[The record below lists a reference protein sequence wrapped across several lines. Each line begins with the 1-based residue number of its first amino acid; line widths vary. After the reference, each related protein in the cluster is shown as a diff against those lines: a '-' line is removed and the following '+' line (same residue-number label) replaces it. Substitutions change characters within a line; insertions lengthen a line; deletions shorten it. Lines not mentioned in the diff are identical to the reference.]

1 MSRFAGTAV
10 LILCALAISPR
21 WVLEV
26 SVRPAQGAAQEAVA
40 YPTRPIR
47 FIIPAPP
54 GGTTDILGRLVGQR
68 LTDILKQQV
77 VVDNRGGAGGVV
89 AAEITAK
96 AAPDG
101 YTLLVAYHS
110 HTTNASL
117 NPKVPYR
124 PVDDYRP
131 ITQATRAG
139 LVLVVNLQMPVKTVQ
154 ELIAYGKANPGKL
167 NFSSAGNGSG
177 GHMAGELL
185 KQMTGIQAQHVPY
198 KGTGPSLIDVAGG
211 QIEMSFAGMVPVQPL
226 IRSGRVRALAV
237 TTAQR
242 IPSLPDLPT
251 VAEAG
256 LPGFEVVGWYGFLAP
271 AGVPE
276 PIVAKL
282 HTGIVGILRDPDV
295 IKRLTNDGAE
305 VVASTPD
312 EFEKFL
318 RADVVKWAKVVKASG
333 ARLD

>member
-1 MSRFAGTAV
+1 MKYSAGITASIYCVLAAFAP
-10 LILCALAISPR
+10 SF
-21 WVLEV
+21 
-26 SVRPAQGAAQEAVA
+26 SGAADESTGF
-40 YPTRPIR
+40 PNRPIR

-54 GGTTDILGRLVGQR
+54 GGTTDILGRLVGQH
-68 LTDILKQQV
+68 LTEVFKQQV

-101 YTLLVAYHS
+101 YTLLVAYTS
-110 HTTNASL
+110 HTINATL

-139 LVLVVNLQMPVKTVQ
+139 LVLVVNLQLPVKSVQ

-185 KQMTGIQAQHVPY
+185 KMMTGIKAQHVPY
-198 KGTGPSLIDVAGG
+198 KGTGPSLIDLAGG
-211 QIEMSFAGMVPVQPL
+211 QVQMSFAGMVPVQPL

-251 VAEAG
+251 VAESG
-256 LPGFEVVGWYGFLAP
+256 VPGFEVVGWYGFLAP
-271 AGVPE
+271 AGVPK
-276 PIVAKL
+276 PIVAKF
-282 HTGIVGILRDPDV
+282 HTEIVKVLRDPEV
-295 IKRLTNDGAE
+295 TRRLTTDGAE
-305 VVASTPD
+305 IVASAPD

-318 RADVVKWAKVVKASG
+318 RADIVKWAKVVKAS
-333 ARLD
+333 AAQLD

>member
-1 MSRFAGTAV
+1 MIYPAGMA
-10 LILCALAISPR
+10 LSFLCMLAALAPTAS
-21 WVLEV
+21 
-26 SVRPAQGAAQEAVA
+26 AAADESAGF
-40 YPTRPIR
+40 PNRPIR

-54 GGTTDILGRLVGQR
+54 GGTTDILGRLVGQH
-68 LTDILKQQV
+68 LTDVFKQQV

-89 AAEITAK
+89 AAELTAK

-101 YTLLVAYHS
+101 YTLLVAYTS
-110 HTTNASL
+110 HTINATL

-139 LVLVVNLQMPVKTVQ
+139 LVLVVNLQMPVKSVQ

-185 KQMTGIQAQHVPY
+185 KMMTGIKAQHVPY
-198 KGTGPSLIDVAGG
+198 KGTGPSLIDLAGG
-211 QIEMSFAGMVPVQPL
+211 QIQMSFAGMVPVQPL
-226 IRSGRVRALAV
+226 VRGGRVRALAV

-251 VAEAG
+251 VAESG
-256 LPGFEVVGWYGFLAP
+256 VPGFEVVGWYGFLAP
-271 AGVPE
+271 AGVSK
-276 PIVAKL
+276 PIVAKF
-282 HTGIVGILRDPDV
+282 HTGIVKILRDPEV
-295 IKRLTNDGAE
+295 TKRLTNDGAE
-305 VVASTPD
+305 IVASTPE

-318 RADVVKWAKVVKASG
+318 RADVVKWAKVVKAAG
-333 ARLD
+333 AQLD